1 MARRTTR
8 LGVDRLESREVLSG
22 NVTAYVSSNTLFL
35 VEQAGQYGQSNA
47 VQVTQLASGNI
58 RVSGLV
64 NGTGTVSKVNGAAYQ
79 DFALP
84 NGTLVASLGAG
95 NDLIRVVNAKF
106 NNVNLD
112 LSYPNTNDADVIDV
126 NGVQTTGAMQLRT
139 GGGIDTI
146 SVRGTKVG
154 DGSGYED
161 LNINSGAGADS
172 VKVGQIGGA
181 FVQVHGNLIL
191 NTFTSLAEVDPDT
204 VQIYQTLVYKSIYLD
219 TGAGN
224 DTIKLGDVTAGVDIV
239 LVAGDGNDKANLDE
253 VWAYN
258 NFFVAMATGNDT
270 LDVQYLRANYLSLDG
285 GPGFDTLNHY
295 IDGPTGHTVYTGFGY
310 INGRR
315 IFRSDDFGVFLGGGL
330 LAM

>member
-1 MARRTTR
+1 MSRRTTR
-8 LGVDRLESREVLSG
+8 LGVDRLEGREVLSG

-58 RVSGLV
+58 RVAGLV
-64 NGTGTVSKVNGAAYQ
+64 NGTGTVSRVNGAAYQ

-95 NDLIRVVNAKF
+95 NDRIRVVNARF

-126 NGVQTTGAMQLRT
+126 SGVKTTGAMQLRT
-139 GGGIDTI
+139 GGGIDNI
-146 SVRGTKVG
+146 AVRNTQVG

-161 LNINSGAGADS
+161 LNINSGAGADT
-172 VKVGQIGGA
+172 VTVGQIGGG
-181 FVQVHGNLIL
+181 FVQVRGSLIL
-191 NTFTSLAEVDPDT
+191 NTFTSLAEADPDA
-204 VQIYQTLVYKSIYLD
+204 VNIYQGLVYKSIYLD

-224 DTIKLGDVTAGVDIV
+224 DTIKMGDVTAGEDIV

-253 VWAYN
+253 VWAYDQ
-258 NFFVAMATGNDT
+258 FYVAMATGSDT
-270 LDVQYLRANYLSLDG
+270 LAVQYLRANYLSLDG
-285 GPGFDTLNHY
+285 GPGFDTMTHY
-295 IDGPTGHTVYTGFGY
+295 LDGPTGQTVYTGWEY

-315 IFRSDDFGVFLGGGL
+315 IFNFGDIGALPTVGL
-330 LAM
+330 LAA

>member
-1 MARRTTR
+1 
-8 LGVDRLESREVLSG
+8 VDRLEGREVLSG

-95 NDLIRVVNAKF
+95 NDRIRVVNAKF

-126 NGVQTTGAMQLRT
+126 TGVKTTGAMQLRT
-139 GGGIDTI
+139 GAGIDNI
-146 SVRGTKVG
+146 AVRNTQVG

-161 LNINSGAGADS
+161 LNIGSGSGADT
-172 VKVGQIGGA
+172 VTVGQIGGG
-181 FVQVHGNLIL
+181 FVEVRGSLIL
-191 NTFTSLAEVDPDT
+191 NTFTSLAETDPDA
-204 VQIYQTLVYKSIYLD
+204 VNI
-219 TGAGN
+219 
-224 DTIKLGDVTAGVDIV
+224 
-239 LVAGDGNDKANLDE
+239 
-253 VWAYN
+253 
-258 NFFVAMATGNDT
+258 
-270 LDVQYLRANYLSLDG
+270 
-285 GPGFDTLNHY
+285 
-295 IDGPTGHTVYTGFGY
+295 
-310 INGRR
+310 
-315 IFRSDDFGVFLGGGL
+315 
-330 LAM
+330 

>member
-8 LGVDRLESREVLSG
+8 LGVDRLEGREVLSG

-58 RVSGLV
+58 RVAGLV
-64 NGTGTVSKVNGAAYQ
+64 NGTGTVSKINGAAYR
-79 DFALP
+79 DFVLP

-95 NDLIRVVNAKF
+95 NDRIRVVNAKF

-112 LSYPNTNDADVIDV
+112 LSYPNTIDADVIDLG
-126 NGVQTTGAMQLRT
+126 GVQTTGAMQLRT
-139 GGGIDTI
+139 GGGIDNVWVHNTQ
-146 SVRGTKVG
+146 VG

-161 LNINSGAGADS
+161 LNINSGAGADT
-172 VKVGQIGGA
+172 VKVGQIGGG
-181 FVQVHGNLIL
+181 FVQVRGNLIL
-191 NTFTSLAEVDPDT
+191 NTFTSLAELDPDS
-204 VQIYQTLVYKSIYLD
+204 VSIYQGLVYKSIYLD

-224 DTIKLGDVTAGVDIV
+224 DTIKLGDVTAGEDIV

-253 VWAYN
+253 VWAYDQ
-258 NFFVAMATGNDT
+258 FYVAMATGNDT
-270 LDVQYLRANYLSLDG
+270 LNVQYLRANYLSLDG
-285 GPGFDTLNHY
+285 GPGFDTMTHY
-295 IDGPTGHTVYTGFGY
+295 LDGPTGHTVYTGWEY

-315 IFRSDDFGVFLGGGL
+315 IFNFGEIGGLPTVGL
-330 LAM
+330 LAS